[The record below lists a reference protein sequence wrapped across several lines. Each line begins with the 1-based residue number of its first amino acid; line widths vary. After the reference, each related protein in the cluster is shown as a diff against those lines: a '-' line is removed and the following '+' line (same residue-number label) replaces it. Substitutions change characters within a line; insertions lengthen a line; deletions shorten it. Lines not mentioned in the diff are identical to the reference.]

1 MTMEVD
7 ILELSDRSAKFVLSR
22 VSTAFANGIRRAMV
36 ADVPTLAIEYVN
48 LYDNTSILYDE
59 QLALRLSLIPLVT
72 DIETYKPQAECD
84 VCGGEGCPACEVS
97 LTLSAEGPGIV
108 HSSDLISADPKIQPA
123 DPNVPIVELKKG
135 QKLVLEAIAH
145 MGYGRDSARWQAG
158 VACGYKNVPIITIE
172 NCDACGHCAA
182 ECPKGIIMVEEAG
195 AKIAADDVIKCSLC
209 RLCEKV
215 CDINAIKVDYD
226 EKAFVFTMESD
237 GSYTAKDLVLNAAN
251 VVKGKVEGLITILD
265 QL

>member
-22 VSTAFANGIRRAMV
+22 ASTAFANGIRRAMI

-48 LYDNTSILYDE
+48 LYDNTSVLYDE

-72 DIETYKPQAECD
+72 DIETYRPQVECD
-84 VCGGEGCPACEVS
+84 CGGAGCPACEVS

-145 MGYGRDSARWQAG
+145 MGYGRDSVRWQAG
-158 VACGYKNVPIITIE
+158 VACGYKNAPIITIE

-182 ECPKGIIMVEEAG
+182 ECPKGIIRVEEAG
-195 AKIAADDVIKCSLC
+195 AKIAEDDVIRCSIC

-226 EKAFVFTMESD
+226 ESAFVFTMESD

-251 VVKGKVEGLITILD
+251 VVKGKVESLLTILD

>member
-72 DIETYKPQAECD
+72 DIETYRPQAECD
-84 VCGGEGCPACEVS
+84 CEGVGCPACEVS